1 VSVSQWLNLDDRFI
15 LSGCLD
21 SLVRHRLYVI
31 CGSWVVFFVV
41 FGVLSVLPVVLSKV
55 IALLGGLVGGFLAAP
70 VLHVQLRLREIGE

>member
-1 VSVSQWLNLDDRFI
+1 
-15 LSGCLD
+15 
-21 SLVRHRLYVI
+21 
-31 CGSWVVFFVV
+31 VVFFVV